1 MGSDPIQLLF
11 LVATFLSASGI
22 IIIIYSRDIA
32 GVANRLF
39 VLILALVLAY
49 LISHSVHFL
58 FMYDKDVT
66 VLDISCHSFLLLIIV
81 TLTFFTWNYPK
92 PQKMGTVRAILIL
105 FPSLLLLIL
114 LWGGGLVNA
123 SHAHHGMFEAHY
135 NEKYPLY
142 LFWYLFLILLNIYW
156 VYKKRSSETNQQTRS
171 QLLLFLLGM
180 IITNFTSFI
189 FGLFLPWVVGFY
201 FLVEM
206 SPLAFLIGVILFTA
220 IAIGKYNMFPA
231 ALNKVNSFTI
241 KRKMFFSSLIIVPI
255 IILVIQIPLGRL
267 IFDIHTNV
275 ELTRYFLIS
284 LFVGIIVS
292 ISITFII
299 LQVISNPLNRLKER
313 VIEIEKGKYGIQI
326 EYSSNDEIG
335 ELSTAFNHMSKTLKE
350 NSADL
355 QIKENRISLLLN
367 AFENAAAAI
376 VILDSNYLVIESNNR
391 FCDFVKKNKTDVIG
405 KRILELQF
413 FDNNKYYYDLI
424 TSLSKN
430 ERYNGE
436 LETIDAD
443 GERKHLLISATQVII
458 GEGDFS
464 GYLFVEL
471 DITDRKKLE
480 RQLAQSEKLAALGK
494 MSAILAHEIKTP
506 LTSIK
511 LNTDMMSESLKMSN
525 EDQSSFNIISKE
537 INRMNNL
544 VKEVLQFSRQIDL
557 NYSYENIGDII
568 ESLLLE
574 THNKTVMKKIS
585 VVNKVEAQQLE
596 VDAEKIKQVLLNMID
611 NSIECMEAGG
621 VIEIST
627 KKILEANKLS
637 IFIKDNGNGV
647 SDGQKIFEP
656 FFTTKASGTGLGLS
670 ISQKIIEQ
678 HKGVLNLISS
688 KPGETIF
695 EIVLPLTKNQ

>member
-1 MGSDPIQLLF
+1 MENEPIQLLF
-11 LVATFLSASGI
+11 LIATFLSVSGI
-22 IIIIYSRDIA
+22 IIIIYARDIV
-32 GVANRLF
+32 GIANRLF
-39 VLILALVLAY
+39 ILILILVLGY
-49 LISHSVHFL
+49 LVSHSVHFL
-58 FMYDKDVT
+58 FMYNKDVT
-66 VLDISCHSFLLLIIV
+66 ILDISCHSFLLLIIV

-92 PQKMGTVRAILIL
+92 PQQMGLVKTIIIL

-114 LWGGGLVNA
+114 LWTGALISA

-135 NEKYPLY
+135 NKMYPFY
-142 LFWYLFLILLNIYW
+142 LFWYLCLILTNIYW
-156 VYKKRSSETNQQTRS
+156 VYNKRSSETNQQIRS

-180 IITNFTSFI
+180 IITNFTTFMV
-189 FGLFLPWVVGFY
+189 GLFLPWIVGFY

-206 SPLAFLIGVILFTA
+206 SPFAFLVGVILFTA

-267 IFDIHTNV
+267 IFNIGTST
-275 ELTRYFLIS
+275 ELTRYFFIS

-313 VIEIEKGKYGIQI
+313 VVDIEKGNYGIQI

-355 QIKENRISLLLN
+355 QIKENRISLLLS
-367 AFENAAAAI
+367 AFENATAAI
-376 VILDSNYLVIESNNR
+376 AILNSNYLVIESNNR
-391 FCDFVKKNKTDVIG
+391 FCNLVKKNKNDVLG
-405 KRILELQF
+405 ERILELQF
-413 FDNNKYYYDLI
+413 SDNAKYYNDLI

-430 ERYNGE
+430 ERFSGE
-436 LETIDAD
+436 LETIDSD
-443 GERKHLLISATQVII
+443 GERKHLLISATYVTINN
-458 GEGDFS
+458 EAFS

-480 RQLAQSEKLAALGK
+480 QQLAQSEKLAALGQ

-511 LNTDMMSESLKMSN
+511 LNTDMLSESLKLSN

-557 NYSYENIGDII
+557 DYSNENISDII
-568 ESLLLE
+568 ESILLE
-574 THNKTVMKKIS
+574 THNRTVLKKIS
-585 VVNKVEAQQLE
+585 VVNKVESQQLE
-596 VDAEKIKQVLLNMID
+596 IDPGKIKQVLLNMID
-611 NSIECMEAGG
+611 NSIESMETGG

-627 KKILEANKLS
+627 KKNLETNELS

-647 SDGQKIFEP
+647 SGGEKIFEP
-656 FFTTKASGTGLGLS
+656 FFTTKTSGTGLGLS

-678 HKGVLNLISS
+678 HKGALKLISS
-688 KPGETIF
+688 KLGETIF
-695 EIVLPLTKNQ
+695 EIVLPLNKN